1 MSNIRELKASIAKNK
16 AIIRNSRVEEFL
28 DSLPELPIFDL
39 VDTSP
44 PYDIGKPY
52 ERIRPL
58 KDYVAWQAEIIKKI
72 VVRMKDNGSICW
84 QVGNYV
90 NDGCVRP
97 LDIELAPIFYNLGLK
112 LRNRIIW
119 TFGHGMHAKRRFS
132 GRHETIL
139 WFTKGDNYTFNLD
152 AVRVPS
158 KYPGKRHFK
167 GAHKGELSGNP
178 LGKNPEDVWNVPNV
192 VGNHIEK
199 TAHPCQFPVGLV
211 QRLVLALTNE
221 GEIVFD
227 PFAGSAS
234 TAVAALSCNRNFVGT
249 EIDRGYCKIARR
261 RIEKAKKGEEKFRPI
276 DKPVYDPRNSNL
288 SKRPKEW
295 G

>member
-1 MSNIRELKASIAKNK
+1 MSNIRKLKADIAKNK
-16 AIIRNSRVEEFL
+16 AIIRNSLAEEFL
-28 DSLPELPIFDL
+28 DSLPESPIFDL
-39 VDTSP
+39 VVTSP

-52 ERIRPL
+52 EKVCPL

-72 VVRMKDNGSICW
+72 VARMKENGSICW

-97 LDIELAPIFYNLGLK
+97 LDIELAPIFYDLGLK

-139 WFTKGDNYTFNLD
+139 WFTKGDEYTFNLD
-152 AVRVPS
+152 AVRVPA

-167 GAHKGELSGNP
+167 GARRGELSGNP
-178 LGKNPEDVWNVPNV
+178 LGKNPEDVWNIPNV

-221 GEIVFD
+221 GELVFD

-249 EIDRGYCKIARR
+249 EIDRDYCKIARA
-261 RIEKAKKGEEKFRPI
+261 RIAKAKKGEEKFRPV
-276 DKPVYDPRNSNL
+276 DKPVYDPKNSNL

>member
-39 VDTSP
+39 VVTSP